1 MSLPATTTSQTLP
14 AEPLVRPPESLW
26 QKTLRAFF
34 RQRAAVIG
42 LTIITLLAL
51 TALFAPMIAPYE
63 PNKVLIGVEQV
74 QRRDTPCIHLFGCSA
89 EEPQHLMGIDGNVR
103 DEFSRIIYGAQ
114 ISFTVGFLTVSFA
127 ILVGTVLGA
136 IAGYTGGRTDNIIM
150 RVLDVLLA
158 FPSLLLSIAIVSVLG
173 PGLINAMLAIAIVS
187 IPSYARVMRASVLA
201 ARQED
206 YVQAARVLGVSPA
219 RILFRHI
226 MPNAITP
233 LIVQGTLGIGTA
245 ILETAALSFLGLGA
259 QPPTPEWGAMLS
271 AERNQVFSAPHLVF
285 FPGLAIMI
293 NVLGFN
299 LLGDG
304 LRDALDPRL
313 RK

>member
-1 MSLPATTTSQTLP
+1 MTTTTPPTTATISG
-14 AEPLVRPPESLW
+14 ERFVREPESLW
-26 QKTLRAFF
+26 RQTARAFLH
-34 RQRAAVIG
+34 QRAAVIG
-42 LTIITLLAL
+42 LVIIIALALLAI
-51 TALFAPMIAPYE
+51 FAPLIAPYNPE
-63 PNKVLIGVEQV
+63 QVLIGIENVRKREA
-74 QRRDTPCIHLFGCSA
+74 PCIHLFGCSA
-89 EEPQHLMGIDGNVR
+89 ERPQHIMGIDGNVR
-103 DEFSRIIYGAQ
+103 DQWSRILYGARV
-114 ISFTVGFLTVSFA
+114 SLSVGFVTVGFA
-127 ILVGTVLGA
+127 IVVGVLLGA
-136 IAGYTGGRTDNIIM
+136 IAGYLGGRFDELIM

-173 PGLINAMLAIAIVS
+173 PGLVNAMIAIAIVS
-187 IPSYARVMRASVLA
+187 IPAYARVMRASVLSA
-201 ARQED
+201 KQEE
-206 YVQAARVLGVSPA
+206 YVTAARVLGMRPT
-219 RILFRHI
+219 RTLFRHI

-259 QPPTPEWGAMLS
+259 QPPTSEWGSMLS
-271 AERNQVFSAPHLVF
+271 AERNQVFTAPHLVF

-313 RK
+313 RR